1 MFFMMLRFGKH
12 LTELWEI
19 SKCIGHKIGAT
30 LSNGFSWCSG
40 YHICL
45 THRRSPVRSRAKTLN
60 FFVSYFHFIY
70 LFDFQKYTPVF
81 LYLFIF
87 NPFIFVYIWLILQ
100 CSKVKFNRWKKLWI
114 FHQTIFCIFFRIP
127 WAEWKCIVHVLTASG
142 CIFRIKSKIIA
153 PDDMA
158 SKQVTMRLKPFWVTF
173 FNLYR

>member
-1 MFFMMLRFGKH
+1 MSNRHHVYSGIFIGICSMCKTTFFNR
-12 LTELWEI
+12 
-19 SKCIGHKIGAT
+19 
-30 LSNGFSWCSG
+30 FSWCSG

-45 THRRSPVRSRAKTLN
+45 THRRSPVRSRAKTSN

-114 FHQTIFCIFFRIP
+114 FHKTIFLFF
-127 WAEWKCIVHVLTASG
+127 SG
-142 CIFRIKSKIIA
+142 SHERNENALST
-153 PDDMA
+153 
-158 SKQVTMRLKPFWVTF
+158 SWLQVDVF
-173 FNLYR
+173 FESNRRSLRQTTWHQNRSQCG